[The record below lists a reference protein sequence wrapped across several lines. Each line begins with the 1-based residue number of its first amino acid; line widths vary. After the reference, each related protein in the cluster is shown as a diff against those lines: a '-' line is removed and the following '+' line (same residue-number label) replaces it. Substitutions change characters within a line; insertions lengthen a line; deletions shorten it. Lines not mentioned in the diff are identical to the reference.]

1 MVSPSRGGHCAW
13 RSFRQ
18 GDAWTDPGHIVTNG
32 AYRLTE
38 WVHDDH
44 ILLEKNPT
52 YYDAANVQIERVQ
65 MWMVDDATAWTM
77 YLNGQLDTATVPGPG
92 YLNDPVLRQE
102 ARIHPSAA
110 PTTMASASR
119 SHPST
124 TPWCVRPLL
133 QRATDRG

>member
-52 YYDAANVQIERVQ
+52 YYDLRRRQCPDRAGPD
-65 MWMVDDATAWTM
+65 VDGGRCNRLDDVPEWTVGHGHRARAW
-77 YLNGQLDTATVPGPG
+77 LPQ
-92 YLNDPVLRQE
+92 
-102 ARIHPSAA
+102 
-110 PTTMASASR
+110 
-119 SHPST
+119 
-124 TPWCVRPLL
+124 
-133 QRATDRG
+133 